1 MTSSVA
7 KVAGQELLRAG
18 SVSAV
23 SQVCANADVG
33 KQKAVGFTANTDLD
47 MVALP
52 WWKATTEGARGAA
65 KGELSGPVQIKAKL
79 A

>member
-7 KVAGQELLRAG
+7 KVAGQELLCAG

-23 SQVCANADVG
+23 SQVCASADVG

-47 MVALP
+47 VALP

>member
-23 SQVCANADVG
+23 SQVCASADVG
-33 KQKAVGFTANTDLD
+33 KQNAVGFTANTDLD
-47 MVALP
+47 VALR